1 MWNVKFVIDNFHL
14 VLRFWVKNLSILVWF
29 HMKSLK
35 SRDSGMNKNSRY
47 RIEVNLDSVKC
58 YKFFQPWIFDELKLT
73 DPSLRNTFKKVSCIA
88 YKYYFPTFN
97 WIDKSFRVWQYV
109 DSHYMRRVRLENQKK
124 KRIQGESHHLLLL
137 FLLRKWVFLFVLL
150 LWCCPTVSIEFARSL
165 DKRKEKGFF
174 VHSRHA

>member
-124 KRIQGESHHLLLL
+124 KEFKVKATTFYFFSSWENGFSSLFCYSGAAPQ
-137 FLLRKWVFLFVLL
+137 FLLNLHVV
-150 LWCCPTVSIEFARSL
+150 
-165 DKRKEKGFF
+165 
-174 VHSRHA
+174 